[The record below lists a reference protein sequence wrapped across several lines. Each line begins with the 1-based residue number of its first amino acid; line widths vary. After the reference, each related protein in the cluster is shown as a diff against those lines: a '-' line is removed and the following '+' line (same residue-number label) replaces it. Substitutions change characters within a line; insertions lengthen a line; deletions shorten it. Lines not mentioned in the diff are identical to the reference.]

1 MLREENGGLREIHC
15 LQRLHSF
22 KLLFIGFYCR
32 YIPSYSGYATNT
44 AIFCFTIL
52 FNLPRFFELRTE
64 ALSVPECEVERLWVR
79 PTR

>member
-1 MLREENGGLREIHC
+1 MQAGEVGRVFREEKGGFREIP
-15 LQRLHSF
+15 F
-22 KLLFIGFYCR
+22 LLIGFDCR

-64 ALSVPECEVERLWVR
+64 TLSVPECEVERLRVR